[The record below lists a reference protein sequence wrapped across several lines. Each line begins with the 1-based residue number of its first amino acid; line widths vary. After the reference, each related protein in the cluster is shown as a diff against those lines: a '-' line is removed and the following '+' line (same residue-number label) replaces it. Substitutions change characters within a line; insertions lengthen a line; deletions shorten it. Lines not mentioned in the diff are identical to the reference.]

1 MSQTSSAAS
10 AISAVGLRKD
20 YGDRS
25 VLRGVDVSM
34 PWGQTAVLFGPNG
47 AGKTTLLRTLAGLSR
62 PDAGEVRIGGLV
74 MRRSGG
80 IARTLVGFV
89 GHQTLLY
96 NDLTCRENLHFYAKL
111 YAVDRVPSGVNHLA
125 ERVDRR
131 SGGVDFPSDRV
142 DHVLEQL
149 NLADRADRRVRTLS
163 HGMQKRLS
171 VARAIL
177 HEPAVLLLDEPE
189 SGLDTDSV
197 ASLGQLLQDWS
208 ASGRTALLTTH
219 SAAIGD
225 AWADR
230 VFRLERGRL
239 AEAAPL
245 RREAAA
251 AFTAS
256 ASDPYPS

>member
-1 MSQTSSAAS
+1 MNQLSGSPL

-25 VLRGVDVSM
+25 VLRGVDVSV

-47 AGKTTLLRTLAGLSR
+47 AGKTTLLRILVGLARPDVGEIQIAGLR
-62 PDAGEVRIGGLV
+62 

-80 IARTLVGFV
+80 RARNLVGFV

-96 NDLTCRENLHFYAKL
+96 SDLTCRENLSFYARL
-111 YAVDRVPSGVNHLA
+111 YGVGRPADRIDRVLA
-125 ERVDRR
+125 
-131 SGGVDFPSDRV
+131 
-142 DHVLEQL
+142 QL

-197 ASLGQLLQDWS
+197 ASLGELLTDWS
-208 ASGRTALLTTH
+208 ASGKTALLTTH
-219 SAAIGD
+219 SAEIGR

-239 AEAAPL
+239 AEEMPSDRDAIETPNVL
-245 RREAAA
+245 
-251 AFTAS
+251 AS
-256 ASDPYPS
+256 CAEPG

>member
-1 MSQTSSAAS
+1 MNHPPGGPL
-10 AISAVGLRKD
+10 AISAAGLHKD

-25 VLRGVDVSM
+25 VLRGVDVSV

-47 AGKTTLLRTLAGLSR
+47 AGKTTLLRILAGLSR
-62 PDAGEVRIGGLV
+62 PDAGEIQLAGLR

-80 IARTLVGFV
+80 RARTLVGFV

-96 NDLTCRENLHFYAKL
+96 NDLTCRENLVFYAKL
-111 YAVDRVPSGVNHLA
+111 Y
-125 ERVDRR
+125 
-131 SGGVDFPSDRV
+131 GVDHPQTRIDN
-142 DHVLEQL
+142 VLAQL

-197 ASLGQLLQDWS
+197 ASLGELLTDWS
-208 ASGRTALLTTH
+208 ASGKTALLTTH
-219 SAAIGD
+219 STEIGR

-239 AEAAPL
+239 AEETPPDRDAIETPNVL
-245 RREAAA
+245 
-251 AFTAS
+251 AS
-256 ASDPYPS
+256 CAEPG

>member
-1 MSQTSSAAS
+1 MSRASADSS

-20 YGDRS
+20 YGDRT
-25 VLRGVDVSM
+25 VLRGVDVSVS
-34 PWGQTAVLFGPNG
+34 WGQTAVLFGPNG

-62 PDAGEVRIGGLV
+62 PDAGDVHIAGLR

-80 IARTLVGFV
+80 RARTLVGFV

-96 NDLTCRENLHFYAKL
+96 SDLTCRENLAFYAKL
-111 YAVDRVPSGVNHLA
+111 YGIDRPASRIDDVL
-125 ERVDRR
+125 DR
-131 SGGVDFPSDRV
+131 
-142 DHVLEQL
+142 L
-149 NLADRADRRVRTLS
+149 NLADRGDRRVRTLS

-197 ASLGQLLQDWS
+197 ASLGRLLDDW
-208 ASGRTALLTTH
+208 AVSGKSALLTTH
-219 SAAIGD
+219 SSEIGQ

-230 VFRLERGRL
+230 ILTLDRGRL
-239 AEAAPL
+239 TEEMTSP
-245 RREAAA
+245 R
-251 AFTAS
+251 S
-256 ASDPYPS
+256 AVVATHPDPVRG

>member
-1 MSQTSSAAS
+1 MSQASSGAS

-25 VLRGVDVSM
+25 VLRGVDASVA
-34 PWGQTAVLFGPNG
+34 WGQTAVLFGPNG
-47 AGKTTLLRTLAGLSR
+47 AGKTTLLRILAGLSR
-62 PDAGEVRIGGLV
+62 PDAGDVHIAGLR

-80 IARTLVGFV
+80 RARTQVGFV

-96 NDLTCRENLHFYAKL
+96 NDLTCRENLVFYAKL
-111 YAVDRVPSGVNHLA
+111 YGINRPEDRIDTVLA
-125 ERVDRR
+125 
-131 SGGVDFPSDRV
+131 
-142 DHVLEQL
+142 QL

-197 ASLGQLLQDWS
+197 AALGDLLKDWAALGKS
-208 ASGRTALLTTH
+208 ALLTTH
-219 SAAIGD
+219 SAEIGQ

-230 VFRLERGRL
+230 VLTLERGRL
-239 AEAAPL
+239 SDRALPHHD
-245 RREAAA
+245 AAA
-251 AFTAS
+251 TLVGSTSEPGRA
-256 ASDPYPS
+256 

>member
-1 MSQTSSAAS
+1 MNPASAGPL

-25 VLRGVDVSM
+25 VLRSVDVSV

-47 AGKTTLLRTLAGLSR
+47 AGKTTLLRILAGLSR
-62 PDAGEVRIGGLV
+62 ADAGDVYIAGLR

-80 IARTLVGFV
+80 RARTLLGFV

-96 NDLTCRENLHFYAKL
+96 SDLTCRENLRFYAKL
-111 YAVDRVPSGVNHLA
+111 YGIDCPASRIDG
-125 ERVDRR
+125 
-131 SGGVDFPSDRV
+131 
-142 DHVLEQL
+142 VLEQL
-149 NLADRADRRVRTLS
+149 NLADRAERRVRTLS

-189 SGLDTDSV
+189 SGLDANSV
-197 ASLGQLLQDWS
+197 TSLGDLLQDWA

-219 SAAIGD
+219 SAEIGQ
-225 AWADR
+225 AWANR
-230 VFRLERGRL
+230 IFRLERGRL
-239 AEAAPL
+239 AEEVLSPVD
-245 RREAAA
+245 AAA
-251 AFTAS
+251 ALTVATP
-256 ASDPYPS
+256 AAADG

>member
-1 MSQTSSAAS
+1 MNHPPGGPL
-10 AISAVGLRKD
+10 AISAAGLRKD

-25 VLRGVDVSM
+25 VLRGVDVSV

-47 AGKTTLLRTLAGLSR
+47 AGKTTLLRILAGLSR
-62 PDAGEVRIGGLV
+62 PDADEIQLAGLR
-74 MRRSGG
+74 MRRSG
-80 IARTLVGFV
+80 ARTRTLVGFV

-96 NDLTCRENLHFYAKL
+96 NDLTCRENLVFYAKL
-111 YAVDRVPSGVNHLA
+111 Y
-125 ERVDRR
+125 
-131 SGGVDFPSDRV
+131 GVDHPQTRIDN
-142 DHVLEQL
+142 VLAQL

-197 ASLGQLLQDWS
+197 ASLGELLTDWS
-208 ASGRTALLTTH
+208 ASGKTALLTTH
-219 SAAIGD
+219 STEIGR

-239 AEAAPL
+239 AEETPPDRDAIETPNVL
-245 RREAAA
+245 
-251 AFTAS
+251 AS
-256 ASDPYPS
+256 CAGPG

>member
-1 MSQTSSAAS
+1 MSHATAGSS

-25 VLRGVDVSM
+25 VLRGVDVSV

-47 AGKTTLLRTLAGLSR
+47 AGKTTLLRILAGLAR
-62 PDAGEVRIGGLV
+62 PDAGDVHIAGFR

-80 IARTLVGFV
+80 RARTLVGFV

-96 NDLTCRENLHFYAKL
+96 SDLTCRENLVFYAKL
-111 YAVDRVPSGVNHLA
+111 YGVDRPAS
-125 ERVDRR
+125 RID
-131 SGGVDFPSDRV
+131 D
-142 DHVLEQL
+142 VLEQL
-149 NLADRADRRVRTLS
+149 NLVDRADRRVRTLS

-189 SGLDTDSV
+189 SGLDVDSV
-197 ASLGQLLQDWS
+197 ASLGNLLTDWS
-208 ASGRTALLTTH
+208 ASGKSALLTTH
-219 SAAIGD
+219 SSEIGQ

-230 VFRLERGRL
+230 VFILERGRL
-239 AEAAPL
+239 AEDRSS
-245 RREAAA
+245 RRDAL
-251 AFTAS
+251 
-256 ASDPYPS
+256 PSRGTSGRGPGGV

>member
-1 MSQTSSAAS
+1 MSHASSGPS
-10 AISAVGLRKD
+10 AISGVGLRKD

-25 VLRGVDVSM
+25 VLRGVNIAVPS
-34 PWGQTAVLFGPNG
+34 GQIAVLFGANG

-62 PDAGEVRIGGLV
+62 PDAGDVHIAGLR

-80 IARTLVGFV
+80 RARDLVGFV

-96 NDLTCRENLHFYAKL
+96 NDLTCRENLVFYAKL
-111 YAVDRVPSGVNHLA
+111 YGVARPERRIESILA
-125 ERVDRR
+125 R
-131 SGGVDFPSDRV
+131 
-142 DHVLEQL
+142 L

-197 ASLGQLLQDWS
+197 ASLGELLQDWS
-208 ASGRTALLTTH
+208 SSGKTALLTTH
-219 SAAIGD
+219 SSEIGQ

-230 VFRLERGRL
+230 VLTLNRGRL
-239 AEAAPL
+239 VEQTHAHRDGVGAND
-245 RREAAA
+245 
-251 AFTAS
+251 AS
-256 ASDPYPS
+256 NADPASG

>member
-1 MSQTSSAAS
+1 MNHPPGAPL
-10 AISAVGLRKD
+10 AISAAGLRKD

-25 VLRGVDVSM
+25 VLRGVDVSV

-47 AGKTTLLRTLAGLSR
+47 AGKTTLLRILAGLSR
-62 PDAGEVRIGGLV
+62 PDAGEIQLAGLR

-80 IARTLVGFV
+80 RARTLVGFV

-96 NDLTCRENLHFYAKL
+96 NDLTCRENLVFYAKL
-111 YAVDRVPSGVNHLA
+111 Y
-125 ERVDRR
+125 
-131 SGGVDFPSDRV
+131 GVDHPQTRIDN
-142 DHVLEQL
+142 VLAQL

-197 ASLGQLLQDWS
+197 ASLGELLTDWS
-208 ASGRTALLTTH
+208 ASGKTALLTTH
-219 SAAIGD
+219 STEIGR

-239 AEAAPL
+239 AEETPPDRDAIETPNVL
-245 RREAAA
+245 
-251 AFTAS
+251 AS
-256 ASDPYPS
+256 CAEPG